1 MHRSFE
7 PQAFGMKNYPQTQE
21 ELTMTTLYTAHVHV
35 TGGRDGA
42 AKSSDGKLDLKLAPP
57 AELGGN
63 GAGRNSFLPLAMPPA
78 SLALPASSPAMKKS
92 LCRKD
97 SPSMPMLPSAKTR
110 KTTSASAS
118 SLTSPCQA
126 WIKPL
131 RKHLSPKRTKS
142 ARTPALPV
150 AISTLPST
158 STCKHTVRRTK
169 RGITPLFS
177 CLSSGKE
184 WGCHDS
190 GEVCHLLRLQH
201 HQKVHHHHRAEGRVA
216 QPFPAAGVTA
226 VARWQRFFLGN
237 GFFRHCR
244 HAQLQP

>member
-7 PQAFGMKNYPQTQE
+7 PQAFGMKNHSQTQE

-42 AKSSDGKLDLKLAPP
+42 ANP
-57 AELGGN
+57 ATANSTSNSPRRLN
-63 GAGRNSFLPLAMPPA
+63 SVVTVPAATRNSFLPLAMPPA
-78 SLALPASSPAMKKS
+78 SSVPPALSLAMKKS
-92 LCRKD
+92 PYRKD
-97 SPSMPMLPSAKTR
+97 SPSMPMLLSAKTR

-118 SLTSPCQA
+118 SLTSPYPA

-131 RKHLSPKRTKS
+131 PKHLSPKRTKS

-150 AISTLPST
+150 ATSTSPST

-177 CLSSGKE
+177 CLGSGKE
-184 WGCHDS
+184 
-190 GEVCHLLRLQH
+190 
-201 HQKVHHHHRAEGRVA
+201 
-216 QPFPAAGVTA
+216 
-226 VARWQRFFLGN
+226 
-237 GFFRHCR
+237 
-244 HAQLQP
+244 